1 MNNTQKDRYEKKL
14 ARFLKDYDCL
24 WNKCKDSNGI
34 VSLVRWEEARQ
45 KLEKEYGMTE
55 TDLQRAYDSHRH
67 SSDRHFGCDPQFHKG
82 EPKYEYTGKDDCDEF
97 DYNFWHDRII
107 SHRQEVYL
115 TKDGKIDYKRS
126 GWPERIFDIRE
137 REAREL
143 RCIQQGKEDIK
154 NWKVP
159 TVADII
165 MSSVN
170 QFLAGVKFRDQY
182 FTYKFP
188 QEYVL
193 NSGMA
198 YRSYIHKEDKDFV
211 WLKFPMKE
219 YMEWNK
225 IGFDDSYYTF
235 NGKSV
240 LLKDLMKKV

>member
-1 MNNTQKDRYEKKL
+1 MEIKHEIVKQLHQDTGHGMMVCKQVFINNGYDYNK
-14 ARFLKDYDCL
+14 AKDYL
-24 WNKCKDSNGI
+24 
-34 VSLVRWEEARQ
+34 LR
-45 KLEKEYGMTE
+45 
-55 TDLQRAYDSHRH
+55 HRY
-67 SSDRHFGCDPQFHKG
+67 SRPLSGCV
-82 EPKYEYTGKDDCDEF
+82 YTGPDEHDYDFEAF
-97 DYNFWHDRII
+97 DYDFWHMKFSKRE
-107 SHRQEVYL
+107 EVYL
-115 TKDGKIDYKRS
+115 TADGTIDYKKSR
-126 GWPERIFDIRE
+126 WPERISDIRE

-143 RCIQQGKEDIK
+143 RRIQQAKEDIK

-159 TVADII
+159 TAADII

-193 NSGMA
+193 NSGKA
-198 YRSYIHKEDKDFV
+198 YRSYIHKEDKEFV

>member
-1 MNNTQKDRYEKKL
+1 MEIKKEIVQQL
-14 ARFLKDYDCL
+14 HKETGDGMIVCKAALRHFDGDFARAKR
-24 WNKCKDSNGI
+24 S
-34 VSLVRWEEARQ
+34 
-45 KLEKEYGMTE
+45 LEKHQW
-55 TDLQRAYDSHRH
+55 QRPLCGVVCVDDDIDI
-67 SSDRHFGCDPQFHKG
+67 DRVR
-82 EPKYEYTGKDDCDEF
+82 YTGGDDF
-97 DYNFWHDRII
+97 DQFDFDFWHNKFFKRE
-107 SHRQEVYL
+107 EVYL
-115 TKDGKIDYKRS
+115 KADGTIDYDKSNWPKR
-126 GWPERIFDIRE
+126 IADIRE

-143 RCIQQGKEDIK
+143 RRVQQVKEDIK
-154 NWKVP
+154 NWTVP

-193 NSGMA
+193 NSGKA

-219 YMEWNK
+219 YMDWNK

>member
-1 MNNTQKDRYEKKL
+1 MEIKHEIVRQLHNETGDGMIICKQALQHFDGDY
-14 ARFLKDYDCL
+14 ARAKR
-24 WNKCKDSNGI
+24 S
-34 VSLVRWEEARQ
+34 
-45 KLEKEYGMTE
+45 LEKHQWHAPLCGVV
-55 TDLQRAYDSHRH
+55 
-67 SSDRHFGCDPQFHKG
+67 CVG
-82 EPKYEYTGKDDCDEF
+82 EPKYEYTGKDDWEEF
-97 DYNFWHDRII
+97 DYNFWHNRIV

-126 GWPERIFDIRE
+126 GWPERISEIRE
-137 REAREL
+137 REERDKIHAANVA
-143 RCIQQGKEDIK
+143 KEIAEFK
-154 NWKVP
+154 IP